1 MYELWYP
8 ISLPT
13 MTQLIKVS
21 VWDSDFGASQST
33 DELIALSQE
42 KVSTILS
49 DTNKNALETR
59 WYNLYGKQEFKNEK
73 LLGNV
78 KKVGGAIL
86 EKLKTKD
93 IDYERLYNNCP
104 DKAPAFKGR
113 ILLKY
118 RIATKRPSKYETP
131 AMVPFRLKIKDR
143 PREPPST
150 EYRYVITYNFQI
162 YSIFLCKSLSICIG

>member
-1 MYELWYP
+1 MKKAG
-8 ISLPT
+8 T
-13 MTQLIKVS
+13 AV
-21 VWDSDFGASQST
+21 
-33 DELIALSQE
+33 
-42 KVSTILS
+42 
-49 DTNKNALETR
+49 LER
-59 WYNLYGKQEFKNEK
+59 FKSKE
-73 LLGNV
+73 
-78 KKVGGAIL
+78 
-86 EKLKTKD
+86 
-93 IDYERLYNNCP
+93 IDYVQLYNNVP
-104 DKAPAFKGR
+104 EKAPAFKGR